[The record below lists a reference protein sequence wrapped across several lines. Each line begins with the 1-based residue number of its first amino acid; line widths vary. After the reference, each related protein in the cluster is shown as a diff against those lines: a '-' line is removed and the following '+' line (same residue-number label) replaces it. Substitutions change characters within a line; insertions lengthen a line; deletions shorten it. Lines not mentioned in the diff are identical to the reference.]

1 MSNKYYL
8 DWKEVDSTW
17 VEKDWN
23 WIDVYILIEE
33 TVGGGGVGG
42 GDYSLDPRE
51 PWEAMERKLKKEKV
65 DDEKIDKLLKVIVSV
80 KGESKEFSKSINDNT
95 KISIE
100 DIQKTLNKYGH
111 GHIKVKAEIK
121 K

>member
-1 MSNKYYL
+1 MSTKHYL

-17 VEKDWN
+17 IDKDWN
-23 WIDVYILIEE
+23 WIDVYVLIEE
-33 TVGGGGVGG
+33 TVGGGGIGG
-42 GDYSLDPRE
+42 GTYSLYPRD
-51 PWEAMERKLKKEKV
+51 PWESMERKLKIEKIE
-65 DDEKIDKLLKVIVSV
+65 DEKISKLLKVIVSV
-80 KGESKEFSKSINDNT
+80 KGEKKEFTKSINDTT

>member
-1 MSNKYYL
+1 MSIKHYL
-8 DWKEVDSTW
+8 DWKEVDFNW
-17 VEKDWN
+17 IEKDWD
-23 WIDVYILIEE
+23 WSDVYILIEE
-33 TVGGGGVGG
+33 SIGSIG

-51 PWEAMERKLKKEKV
+51 PWDSMEKKLKKRKV
-65 DDEKIDKLLKVIVSV
+65 DDEKISKLLKVIVSV